1 MFFFFVCVLMLVKK
15 SVFICFVLFFHF
27 SFRHHCYYCGCLH
40 KAKEREYKDFSI
52 REKQGQNSA
61 TCSTTSRAISDAASS
76 LLRWLLRRSI
86 YLWRSW
92 AKSNVCHVNYHIH
105 VSFFPFYYYI
115 FFFFFISVLFFWSN
129 KNICAFHLS
138 RPTPISC
145 IPSFFFFRACYCFS
159 VSQNTLVKCFFFLWS
174 RCKTVFRPALL
185 LSIAALFSLSVCV
198 CVHVLA
204 QRSIYLE
211 EASPFTEALL
221 WLQYP
226 AIWDYR
232 QASKQQKK
240 VLSIL
245 GTKKLSWSK
254 AASCALFLSFSVFN
268 SLRSWNTASDSL
280 LRLFFFFC
288 YHLTLL
294 CALSGRPCLVLSTA
308 CVLAFKAS

>member
-1 MFFFFVCVLMLVKK
+1 MCV
-15 SVFICFVLFFHF
+15 S
-27 SFRHHCYYCGCLH
+27 
-40 KAKEREYKDFSI
+40 SI
-52 REKQGQNSA
+52 TAYS
-61 TCSTTSRAISDAASS
+61 
-76 LLRWLLRRSI
+76 
-86 YLWRSW
+86 
-92 AKSNVCHVNYHIH
+92 
-105 VSFFPFYYYI
+105 YI
-115 FFFFFISVLFFWSN
+115 MHTFFFFFL
-129 KNICAFHLS
+129 
-138 RPTPISC
+138 
-145 IPSFFFFRACYCFS
+145 RACYCFS

-226 AIWDYR
+226 ANGDYR

-280 LRLFFFFC
+280 LRLFFFC
-288 YHLTLL
+288 YKLTLL
-294 CALSGRPCLVLSTA
+294 CALSWRNWLVLKTA